1 MALSCRLEVAQE
13 LLLLTHI
20 SAESVSDEAL
30 AEEGAPAAAG
40 PSSKSMDR
48 TLRNRRLLLEAAM
61 QMDVSEPP
69 PAPSTGGGLLGGIGQ
84 AIAGATQAILGG
96 GPTSP
101 PNTIQ
106 LPCPAPTVG
115 AQFDTLQ
122 DRSCV
127 DEGVLVEMGKFF
139 SKISKISYSKPE
151 ALVGLPALKELDRWL
166 SHGLELHGGRDDK
179 GFLFLYELIRGD
191 LVFKLL
197 ANDTG
202 HALGAVLMRL
212 LPTSDTCKPG
222 FLMSVLRVLLHN
234 PQVKSAPPFPPSPFP
249 LPPPPPG
256 RCWREA
262 ARTRRDE
269 TQVIQMSPDS
279 DETQRRTPILPDWP
293 WRMNFLPLF
302 LGSSLDFSLNFS
314 LDFFL
319 PHPINPSIPASP
331 ASSASLP
338 PLAGGSPPAA
348 LRGQSQHQDLVDD
361 PGAGGHLE
369 AGRAHQGGPP

>member
-1 MALSCRLEVAQE
+1 MHKRWHVALSCRLEVAQE

-69 PAPSTGGGLLGGIGQ
+69 PAPPTGGGLLGGIGQ

-262 ARTRRDE
+262 ARTRKDG
-269 TQVIQMSPDS
+269 TQVIQISQDS
-279 DETQRRTPILPDWP
+279 DETQ
-293 WRMNFLPLF
+293 
-302 LGSSLDFSLNFS
+302 
-314 LDFFL
+314 
-319 PHPINPSIPASP
+319 
-331 ASSASLP
+331 
-338 PLAGGSPPAA
+338 
-348 LRGQSQHQDLVDD
+348 
-361 PGAGGHLE
+361 
-369 AGRAHQGGPP
+369 